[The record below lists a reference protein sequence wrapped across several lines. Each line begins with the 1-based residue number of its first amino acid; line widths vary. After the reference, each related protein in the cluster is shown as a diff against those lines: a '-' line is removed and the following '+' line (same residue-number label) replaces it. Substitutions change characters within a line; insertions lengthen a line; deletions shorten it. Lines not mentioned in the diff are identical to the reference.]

1 MTKTGNYKTPTL
13 SIIVPVYKVEQYLPV
28 CIDSIRVQ
36 TFTDWELILVD
47 DGSPDGSGAI
57 CDRYAARDSRIKVV
71 HKSNGG
77 VSAARNDALDIA
89 RGRYITFVDSDDC
102 IDIPTTYED
111 NIEILETHPEVGI
124 VQYPGGESEAN
135 TNVYSGKADILE
147 AIVKWHI
154 TGYLWDKVFR
164 ACIFENIR
172 LPEGVQFAED
182 TWCLIDM
189 ADCAQAVYVSD
200 KGHYFYRKRDDSAVN
215 TFTATQCLDLF
226 RMSHHLLH
234 KLQETAGVSVAVRT
248 GYFMTTYRR
257 LLDAKIVNDDMPGFK
272 GYITELSATP
282 PTPHI
287 RQLANCALSVKLKLW
302 LLMMKCIGVKRFAN
316 CYVRF
321 VRWRT
326 WRT

>member
-1 MTKTGNYKTPTL
+1 MHTPVL
-13 SIIVPVYKVEQYLPV
+13 SIIVPVYKVEQYLPA
-28 CIDSIRVQ
+28 CIDSIRAQ
-36 TFTDWELILVD
+36 TFTDWEMILVD

-57 CDRYAARDSRIKVV
+57 CDRYATQDSRIKVI
-71 HKSNGG
+71 HKPNGG

-89 RGRYITFVDSDDC
+89 RGRYITFVDGDDC
-102 IDIPTTYED
+102 LDIPTTYED
-111 NIEILETHPEVGI
+111 NIEILETHPEAGI

-147 AIVKWHI
+147 AIVKWYI
-154 TGYLWDKVFR
+154 TGYLWDKVFK
-164 ACIFENIR
+164 ACIFDNIR

-200 KGHYFYRKRDDSAVN
+200 KGHYSYRKRDDSAVS

-226 RMSHHLLH
+226 RMSYHLLH
-234 KLQETAGVSVAVRT
+234 KLQETAGVSVVVRT

-257 LLDAKIVNDDMPGFK
+257 LLDARIANADRIDSSAYMDDMAGNVPGWK
-272 GYITELSATP
+272 WLLCRTLP
-282 PTPHI
+282 PKQ
-287 RQLANCALSVKLKLW
+287 RLW
-302 LLMMKCIGVKRFAN
+302 LLLMKCIGVRRFAN

-321 VRWRT
+321 VRRKMHK
-326 WRT
+326 